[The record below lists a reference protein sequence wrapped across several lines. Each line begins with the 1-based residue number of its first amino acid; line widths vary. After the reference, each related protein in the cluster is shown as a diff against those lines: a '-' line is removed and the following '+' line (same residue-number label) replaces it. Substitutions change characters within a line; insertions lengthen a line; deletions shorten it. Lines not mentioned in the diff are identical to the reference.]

1 MAHWEL
7 PPDAQAVAGSP
18 LAHPELAA
26 ALFAATDVVTQCR
39 VVLWAWHHD
48 PTQAPLTAGRMA
60 ELAARY
66 AMRLTATGVALFEQ
80 VTPSDATAFIHAS
93 TRKGQPPAVHTMHL
107 RRTTVRAVHRTL
119 HSFGLLTADPTSF
132 VTLPSRWYRVARPL
146 TDIELNQ
153 VRTAVMGRR
162 GNPPPGAVVLA
173 IAEAGASTAELTQLT
188 WRDVTPTAIHLPGG
202 ARITAR
208 TVTPT
213 AWGTQILSTAHTNR
227 RSPAGALAIS
237 GSSHPPGSQAAQA
250 AMTNRLRQL
259 LKTAQ
264 LHTTP
269 GVGPRSVRLWA
280 AADAYRTT
288 GSIQTAAAVLGMRSL
303 DACAAAIGI
312 A

>member
-1 MAHWEL
+1 MAQWAL
-7 PPDAQAVAGSP
+7 PPDAQAVAGAP
-18 LAHPELAA
+18 LAHPALAA
-26 ALFAATDVVTQCR
+26 ALFEAPDVVAQCR

-66 AMRLTATGVALFEQ
+66 AMRLAATGVTCFGH
-80 VTPSDATAFIHAS
+80 VTPGDATAFLHAP
-93 TRKGQPPAVHTMHL
+93 TRKGQLPAVHTMHL

-119 HSFGLLTADPTSF
+119 NTCGLPTSDPTSF

-146 TDIELNQ
+146 TDVELNQ
-153 VRTAVMGRR
+153 LRTAVMGRR
-162 GNPPPGAVVLA
+162 GNPPPGAVLLA

-188 WRDVTPTAIHLPGG
+188 WRDVTATAVHLPGG
-202 ARITAR
+202 GRITAR

-213 AWGTQILSTAHTNR
+213 AWGTQILNTAHTNHK
-227 RSPAGALAIS
+227 PPPGALAVS
-237 GSSHPPGSQAAQA
+237 GSSHLPGSQAAQA
-250 AMTNRLRQL
+250 AITNRLRQL
-259 LKTAQ
+259 LRTGQ

-269 GVGPRSVRLWA
+269 GVGPRSIRLWA

-288 GSIQTAAAVLGMRSL
+288 GNIHTAAAVLGMRSL